1 MTKLSPGKWA
11 EKEVQSALEGLSSA
25 NWNFAFHRFPD
36 AKSARGALAS
46 QPSDYL
52 VCDGDMG
59 TFFLEVKESSN
70 PTRLPKAKV
79 SQWGTLY
86 KFDLA
91 GANVVVLVYQSAH
104 KHWVYLTN
112 DDLFSSEDC
121 PASFVLTGRKSFS
134 TAAEALQE
142 IFK

>member
-1 MTKLSPGKWA
+1 MPKANAGKWA
-11 EKEVQSALEGLSSA
+11 EKEAQTFLTQASNYTTDLA
-25 NWNFAFHRFPD
+25 WHRLPD
-36 AKSARGALAS
+36 AKASRNFISA
-46 QPSDYL
+46 QPSDF
-52 VCDGDMG
+52 VVIHKGV
-59 TFFLEVKESSN
+59 TTWLEIKETAN
-70 PTRLPKAKV
+70 PIRLPKAKV

-86 KFDLA
+86 KFHLA

-142 IFK
+142 IFQ

>member
-1 MTKLSPGKWA
+1 MSNEDKGKIY
-11 EKEVQSALEGLSSA
+11 EKIVSKELEGLSSRIQG
-25 NWNFAFHRFPD
+25 FAWHRLPD
-36 AKSARGALAS
+36 AKASRNFISA
-46 QPSDYL
+46 QPSDMVVIYKG
-52 VCDGDMG
+52 V
-59 TFFLEVKESSN
+59 TTWLEIKSTMN

-86 KFDLA
+86 KFHLA

-112 DDLFSSEDC
+112 GDLFSSEDC

-142 IFK
+142 IFQ

>member
-11 EKEVQSALEGLSSA
+11 EKEVQTVLAQMSNYTTDLAWHRLPDSTASRNFIAAQPADTVVIHQGVTTWLEI
-25 NWNFAFHRFPD
+25 
-36 AKSARGALAS
+36 
-46 QPSDYL
+46 
-52 VCDGDMG
+52 
-59 TFFLEVKESSN
+59 KETAN

-86 KFDLA
+86 KFHLA

>member
-11 EKEVQSALEGLSSA
+11 EREVYLYLESCSRQA
-25 NWNFAFHRFPD
+25 HDFAFHRFPD
-36 AKSARGALAS
+36 AKAARGILAS

-52 VCDGDMG
+52 VCADGIG
-59 TFFLEVKESSN
+59 TVFLEVKESAN
-70 PTRLPKAKV
+70 PIRLPKAKV

-86 KFDLA
+86 KFHLA
-91 GANVVVLVYQSAH
+91 GAKVVVLVYQSAH
-104 KHWVYLTN
+104 RHWVYLTN
-112 DDLFSSEDC
+112 GDLFSSEDC